1 MNWSKELDTMGLLC
15 PLPVLRARKHLSMM
29 QSGERMRLLADD
41 PLAQID
47 VPHFCT
53 PAGHRL
59 ISQEK
64 NGDQLIFLI
73 ERA

>member
-1 MNWSKELDTMGLLC
+1 
-15 PLPVLRARKHLSMM
+15 HLSMM

-41 PLAQID
+41 PMAQID

-53 PAGHRL
+53 TAGHRL

>member
-1 MNWSKELDTMGLLC
+1 
-15 PLPVLRARKHLSMM
+15 LSMM
-29 QSGERMRLLADD
+29 QSGERMRLLAND
-41 PLAQID
+41 PMAQID

-53 PAGHRL
+53 AAGHRL

-64 NGDQLIFLI
+64 NGDQLVFLI